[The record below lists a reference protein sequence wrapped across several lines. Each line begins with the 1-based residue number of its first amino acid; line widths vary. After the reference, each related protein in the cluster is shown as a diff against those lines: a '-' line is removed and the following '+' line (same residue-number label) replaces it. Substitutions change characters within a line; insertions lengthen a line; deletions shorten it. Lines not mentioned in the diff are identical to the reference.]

1 MTPSEHL
8 LEFFKTYIQRI
19 FQFVIPKNYLPTDF
33 TDFEVWDIL
42 PKDATFWTFVSIGL
56 ILALFK
62 FLWGFSW
69 CCKKCKKSNN
79 SEGHRYG
86 YFCGLFVFVTL
97 LVLATLGTVFMFAA
111 NKVLNNGIYS
121 FPQDLESTN
130 HTFVQFLG
138 KLEQV
143 ARKDFPQSWNQEIEK
158 ETGRIKMKFSGLFDP
173 LDKVQISLE
182 QSKNYSTELKTKLG
196 LLKGTI
202 KNNETLLDKITELES
217 ELDLNFTEKLDILES
232 LKNFQNLDLEVPE
245 LNFNPGNYWDQWYQS
260 LNDLFT
266 NKIGPKVIE
275 FEDKTWPQIAQI
287 LSWMHTG
294 ISGVTFTIIGLL
306 FLYSVGV
313 LIGIISKD
321 ESTQKRCGANW
332 LCTTTFLF
340 LFISP
345 FLWILV
351 SVGFGFG
358 ALTDHLVCDTLR
370 NPNQS
375 EFSGPLRDLLKIP
388 ELGQK
393 KISLN
398 TSYPG

>member
-8 LEFFKTYIQRI
+8 LELFKPYIQGI

-33 TDFEVWDIL
+33 SENFKVWDIL
-42 PKDATFWTFVSIGL
+42 PKNASFWTFVSIGL
-56 ILALFK
+56 ILAVFK
-62 FLWGFSW
+62 TLWGISW

-86 YFCGLFVFVTL
+86 YFCGLFVFVVL

-138 KLEQV
+138 KLEQE
-143 ARKDFPQSWNQEIEK
+143 ARENFPQRWNKEIEK
-158 ETGRIKMKFSGLFDP
+158 ETERINMEFSGLFDP
-173 LDKVQISLE
+173 LDQVQKSLE
-182 QSKNYSTELKTKLG
+182 QSKNYSMALKTKLG

-202 KNNETLLDKITELES
+202 QNNETLMEKITELES
-217 ELDLNFTEKLDILES
+217 ELNLNFTEKLDILES
-232 LKNFQNLDLEVPE
+232 LKNFQDLELKVPG
-245 LNFNPGNYWDQWYQS
+245 LKFHPGNYWNQWYQS

-275 FEDKTWPQIAQI
+275 YKDETWPKIATI
-287 LSWMHTG
+287 LGWMYTG
-294 ISGVTFTIIGLL
+294 ISVVTFTIIGLL

-375 EFSGPLRDLLKIP
+375 EFSDLLRDRLKIP
-388 ELGQK
+388 ELGQ
-393 KISLN
+393 ISLN
-398 TSYPG
+398 TNYPG